1 MKKIMKSNINNA
13 SGFTLI
19 ELLIAAMIITGGM
32 VTMASFMGSLVS
44 KNANNERKT
53 MATVMAQQKIED
65 LRNDAL
71 KTDLTTS
78 TGTETITTYGVP
90 FTRTWTV
97 TEDFTGLLDQ
107 ISVVV
112 DWEDRGNSQ
121 VTMVTLI
128 NN

>member
-1 MKKIMKSNINNA
+1 MKSNINNA

>member
-1 MKKIMKSNINNA
+1 MKSNINNA

-78 TGTETITTYGVP
+78 TGTETITTDAGP

-112 DWEDRGNSQ
+112 DWEGLGNSQ

>member
-32 VTMASFMGSLVS
+32 VTMASFLGSLVS

-78 TGTETITTYGVP
+78 TGTETITTDAGP

-112 DWEDRGNSQ
+112 DWEGLGNSQ

>member
-78 TGTETITTYGVP
+78 TGTETITTDAGP

>member
-1 MKKIMKSNINNA
+1 MKSNINNA

-78 TGTETITTYGVP
+78 TGTETITTDAGP